1 MLDLIL
7 ILLEKI
13 NNNAYVVVGLIVM
26 IIAYR
31 IYSNNRADYL
41 FRNAYVK
48 KEVYNTFK
56 AQTRGMIFMYAPVTL
71 FTHLIY
77 LYSAYL
83 HKDIEFYPELYVLCY
98 MPLLGLIVI
107 QRIKRVT
114 RKIHVSWMKGS
125 IFLIP
130 GTLFHILYLISVL
143 YKKKNTWILVLI
155 MLGSLILP
163 AIAEFVLMYIISDKD
178 KKMVVLKMKNGK
190 TYHHRYEDVID
201 DGKGDFVSVRVRK
214 KNGNVGKV
222 IKIRREDIEYQEIYL
237 KKEASMH

>member
-56 AQTRGMIFMYAPVTL
+56 TQTRGMIFI
-71 FTHLIY
+71 IY

-114 RKIHVSWMKGS
+114 REIHVSWMKGS

-155 MLGSLILP
+155 MLDSLILP

-201 DGKGDFVSVRVRK
+201 DGKG
-214 KNGNVGKV
+214 
-222 IKIRREDIEYQEIYL
+222 
-237 KKEASMH
+237 